1 MAHPPAQE
9 GYIIE
14 FVPVGK
20 AVKVSAMDPATLT
33 EVSIVGPTNASRAEL
48 QLTVIRK
55 LQYVLNKKAGEKT
68 TKNDPPS
75 GKGGIIV

>member
-1 MAHPPAQE
+1 MSQPPGQE

-20 AVKVSAMDPATLT
+20 VVKVSAMDPATLT

-48 QLTVIRK
+48 QSTVISK
-55 LQYVLNKKAGEKT
+55 LQYVLKKRSGEKPD
-68 TKNDPPS
+68 KNDPPS